1 MNQRFLFAT
10 LLFLSLSVS
19 VLAQQNAT
27 YLKYIEQY
35 APLAV
40 NEQKEHGI
48 PASITLAQGLLESGA
63 GNSELAR
70 NSNNHFGIKCGGDW
84 RGAKVYHD
92 DDRRGECFRKYKKVS
107 ESYHDHSLFLKRTR
121 YQSLF
126 SLKPTDY
133 KGWAH
138 GLKKAGYATDP
149 KYAYKLI
156 DIIEK
161 YNLDRFDK
169 GESRKSWK
177 KKKETIV
184 VPKTTS
190 DKIVELTY
198 VPDGVS
204 VGATFAY
211 FEHRVRRNNRVKC
224 VKSEVGDTYFTI
236 ADEFG
241 ISEKEILYYN
251 DLVEDKTFNVAGK
264 YVYLSWKKKKARR
277 TFHIVRE
284 NESAHDVAQ
293 LYGIK
298 LSVLYDL
305 NNIPYTEG
313 VRFGQKLRLK

>member
-1 MNQRFLFAT
+1 MNQRFLFAI
-10 LLFLSLSVS
+10 LLFFSFLFSAS
-19 VLAQQNAT
+19 AQQNTA

-35 APLAV
+35 APLAI

-92 DDRRGECFRKYKKVS
+92 DDRRGECFRKYKKVA
-107 ESYHDHSLFLKRTR
+107 ESYHDHSIFLKRAR
-121 YQSLF
+121 YESLF

-133 KGWAH
+133 KAWAH

-169 GESRKSWK
+169 GGNRKPSQ
-177 KKKETIV
+177 KKKETITT
-184 VPKTTS
+184 PKKPS
-190 DKIVELTY
+190 DKVAELTY
-198 VPDGVS
+198 VPKGKS

-211 FEHRVRRNNRVKC
+211 FEHKMRRNNGVRC
-224 VKSEVGDTYFTI
+224 VKSEVGDTYLTI

-241 ISEKEILYYN
+241 ISAKEMLYYN
-251 DLVEDKTFNVAGK
+251 DLLEDKTFNVAGR

-277 TFHIVRE
+277 TYHVVRE

-313 VRFGQKLRLK
+313 VKVGQKLRMK